1 MSDSQP
7 LHQFGDQELRQ
18 IIQCLRAQL
27 TLREPAMFEEKQRAV
42 DRLVRQNAERDRAGR
57 PKARRHPEENF
68 VRASAASEFH
78 AFRHGHVELAGV
90 MVPIAKVPL
99 ETAEWPAQQGVVAM
113 KHRVRK
119 PHPHQWTGPGRR
131 RPRYFRMIGSGSPA
145 YQRSM
150 SSHAPAMS
158 RSAYPAF
165 LSSGRAS
172 AMNCIQPPSAISVSG
187 TCARRAVTI
196 ANDRIVCPSARR

>member
-42 DRLVRQNAERDRAGR
+42 DRLVRQNAQRDRAAR

-68 VRASAASEFH
+68 VRASSASEFH

-99 ETAEWPAQQGVVAM
+99 ETAEWHAQQGVVAM

-119 PHPHQWTGPGRR
+119 PHPHQWTGPGPEDRKSTR
-131 RPRYFRMIGSGSPA
+131 LN
-145 YQRSM
+145 
-150 SSHAPAMS
+150 SSHS
-158 RSAYPAF
+158 
-165 LSSGRAS
+165 
-172 AMNCIQPPSAISVSG
+172 QISY
-187 TCARRAVTI
+187 AVF
-196 ANDRIVCPSARR
+196 CLKKKQ